1 MSFHDMIIPVE
12 VAFIYKINVHVQYL
26 LIFMLMNGLE
36 DDDAWP
42 WLENNLHG
50 VGELQAGRIGQ
61 FVVIIHYFVMNSL
74 FD

>member
-1 MSFHDMIIPVE
+1 M
-12 VAFIYKINVHVQYL
+12 
-26 LIFMLMNGLE
+26 LINGLE
-36 DDDAWP
+36 DYYAWP